1 MIPKVI
7 HYCWFGRNP
16 LPESAKKCIAS
27 WRKFLPDYEIWQWSE
42 GELVSSNPN
51 DNDNQNS
58 LTPALPN
65 REGDNK
71 REGEKLYDKI
81 LPFDVNII
89 PYTQQAYEAK
99 KYAFVSDYA
108 RFWILYKY
116 GGLYFDTD
124 VEIIKPMDDI
134 IERGPFMGIEVKA
147 KEGEYPQVA
156 PGLGLG
162 VTPGHKLYQ
171 VLLDMYV
178 SLRFLNEDGSLNQ
191 KTIVKYNTEVLQEQ
205 GLLPSNDLQEVAGVW
220 IYPAD
225 YFNPLDSL
233 TGKLKLTDNTRSI
246 HWYMNSWSDSSAF
259 RQWLSKMSHRLFGT
273 KLHQL
278 KSKF

>member
-1 MIPKVI
+1 MIPQII
-7 HYCWFGRNP
+7 HYCWFGGNP

-27 WRKFLPDYEIWQWSE
+27 WRKFLPEYEIWQWSE
-42 GELVSSNPN
+42 GPLNENEN
-51 DNDNQNS
+51 EN
-58 LTPALPN
+58 
-65 REGDNK
+65 
-71 REGEKLYDKI
+71 EKDLFDKI
-81 LPFDVNII
+81 LPFDVNSI

-124 VEIIKPMDDI
+124 VEIIKPIEDI
-134 IERGPFMGIEVKA
+134 IERGPFMGVEVRA

-162 VTPGHKLYQ
+162 VTPGHELYQ
-171 VLLDMYV
+171 VLLDKYA

-191 KTIVKYNTEVLQEQ
+191 KTIVKYNTEVLREQ

-233 TGKLKLTDNTRSI
+233 TGKLNLTDNTRSI

-259 RQWLSKMSHRLFGT
+259 RQWLSRMSHRLFGT
-273 KLHQL
+273 KLHHL
-278 KSKF
+278 KIKLNK